1 MNELLQQFLIEARE
15 LVAQATEDLLALER
29 TPGDAAR
36 LDSAFRAVHTL
47 KGGAGI
53 VDFDA
58 MARALHKAEDALS
71 QFRAGALPMTS
82 AQIGDYLA
90 CLDQV
95 VQWLDHI
102 EATGALPPDAETG
115 AAAIERRFRGTPD
128 AVPPA
133 ADSADR
139 WVQTLLEAAGTD
151 GEGARTALRY
161 RPDADCFFRG
171 EDPLK
176 HVEALPGLL
185 ALRLESTGPWPAPEE
200 LDPFA
205 CRLVFLALFSQP
217 PEALAGLFE
226 AMRDQVDLVPLGG
239 QEAEPPDDASLP
251 PPARALLDAQIRLL
265 AGLGGE
271 GASGRLSSAGRVAVN
286 VLRRIGAAAQAE
298 TVSRALEA
306 SEQANDPGILSSAI
320 LLALAAPAAPADAEA
335 PGVPAAQET
344 TARTLRIDV
353 ERIDALVK
361 LTGELTIAKN
371 AVGHLS
377 RLAQKGADLPTVA
390 AGLKDQHA
398 LLERLMDELQGAV
411 LRLRVLPLR
420 QVFQRFPR
428 LVREISAGL
437 GKSVQL
443 VTEGEATEA
452 DKAIVEALFEPLL
465 HVIRNALDHGIEPDV
480 RRIAAGKPKRA
491 TVLLRAARQGEHVVV
506 EVQDDGGGIDVAR
519 VRQTAVARGIATAE
533 AVGTMG
539 DAEALDL
546 IFQPG
551 FSTAETVTDLSGRG
565 VGMDAV
571 RAAIARLGGRVAVE
585 TAPDRGTTVR
595 FTLPFTIMVTRV
607 MTVHAGGQAFGIPM
621 DMVVETV
628 RVPRERIVRIG
639 AAEAFA
645 LRNRTVPLVPLAGVL
660 GETENGR
667 ATADANVVVIGMGAQ
682 LGGLEVD
689 GLGERI
695 DVILQPLDGIL
706 TGMRGIAGTTLL
718 GDGRVLLVLDVQ
730 EMLR

>member
-29 TPGDAAR
+29 TPGDGAR

-58 MARALHKAEDALS
+58 MARALHAAEDALA
-71 QFRAGALPMTS
+71 QFRAGAQPMTS

-95 VQWLDHI
+95 VHWLDHI
-102 EATGALPPDAETG
+102 EATGALPADAETG
-115 AAAIERRFRGTPD
+115 AAAIERRVHGIPD
-128 AVPPA
+128 AGPPA

-139 WVQTLLEAAGTD
+139 WVQSLLEAAGTE
-151 GEGARTALRY
+151 GEAARTALRY
-161 RPDADCFFRG
+161 RPDPDCFFRG

-176 HVEALPGLL
+176 PMAALPGLL
-185 ALRLESTGPWPAPEE
+185 AFRLEPAGPWPAPEE
-200 LDPFA
+200 LDPFT
-205 CRLVFLALFSQP
+205 CRLVFLALLSQP
-217 PEALAGLFE
+217 PEAVAGLFE

-239 QEAEPPDDASLP
+239 PQTERPDDVSLP

-265 AGLGGE
+265 ADLGGE
-271 GASGRLSSAGRVAVN
+271 GAAGRLWSAGRVAVN
-286 VLRRIGAAAQAE
+286 VLHRIGAGPQAE

-320 LLALAAPAAPADAEA
+320 LLALAGPAAPEDAEA
-335 PGVPAAQET
+335 PGVPAAPET
-344 TARTLRIDV
+344 AARTLRIDV

-480 RRIAAGKPKRA
+480 RRIAAGKPRRA

-506 EVQDDGGGIDVAR
+506 EVRDDGGGIDVAR
-519 VRQTAVARGIATAE
+519 LRQTAVARGIATAE
-533 AVGTMG
+533 AVAAMS

-546 IFQPG
+546 IFRPG

-571 RAAIARLGGRVAVE
+571 RAAVTRLGGRVAVE
-585 TAPDRGTTVR
+585 TSPDRGTTVR

-628 RVPRERIVRIG
+628 RVPRARIVRIG

-645 LRNRTVPLVPLAGVL
+645 LRNRTVPLVPLTGVL
-660 GETENGR
+660 GETQNGR
-667 ATADANVVVIGMGAQ
+667 PTADANVVVIGMGAQ